1 MADIHNF
8 GGEKGGVG
16 KSTVC
21 KDMAQYLIDCRIPFV
36 GFDTDRSA
44 SDLKKAYDRPGI
56 DIRSAI
62 FSEAAEHE
70 NAAKEIF
77 NTALE
82 TTVLVNLAASSFE
95 PVSSWIRNNELLE
108 IAQEEGINFYLWFV
122 TDGSVESVGALY
134 KSLQTFGHQI
144 SHIVVKNTGRNLSG
158 DWRLIDEDP
167 NLKALIK
174 SCQVKELIFP
184 KFYGEEEFK
193 LIRDN
198 SLGYREAL
206 ESKDLGFGPIE
217 RQRIRRFLR
226 ESYEAIESVKIF
238 PELSKFQTAQ
248 ADHQLKKVGRLT

>member
-1 MADIHNF
+1 MSDIHNC

-21 KDMAQYLIDCRIPFV
+21 KVILQYLIDHKISCTA
-36 GFDTDRSA
+36 FDTDRSA
-44 SDLKKAYDRPGI
+44 SDLKKAYSRPGI

-82 TTVLVNLAASSFE
+82 KTVLVNLAASSFE

-108 IAQEEGINFYLWFV
+108 IAEESGINFYLWFV

-134 KSLQTFGHQI
+134 KSLQTFGQEI
-144 SHIVVKNTGRNLSG
+144 SHIVVKNTGRNPSG
-158 DWRLIDEDP
+158 DWRLIDED
-167 NLKALIK
+167 LKLKGLMK

-193 LIRDN
+193 IIRDN
-198 SLGYREAL
+198 SLGFREAL
-206 ESKDLGFGPIE
+206 ESQDLGFGPIE

-226 ESYEAIESVKIF
+226 ESYQAIESVKVWREF
-238 PELSKFQTAQ
+238 PKSQTA
-248 ADHQLKKVGRLT
+248 

>member
-1 MADIHNF
+1 MADIHSC

-21 KDMAQYLIDCRIPFV
+21 KVMLQYLLDNRISVV

-44 SDLKKAYDRPGI
+44 KDLKKAYDRPGL
-56 DIRSAI
+56 DIREAI

-108 IAQEEGINFYLWFV
+108 ISKEEGINFYLWFIC
-122 TDGSVESVGALY
+122 DGSVESVGALY
-134 KSLQTFGHQI
+134 RSLQAFGQDI
-144 SHIVVKNTGRNLSG
+144 SHLVVKNQGRNPSS
-158 DWRLIDEDP
+158 DWRLIDEDTT
-167 NLKALIK
+167 LRGLMKK
-174 SCQVKELIFP
+174 CRVRELVVP
-184 KFYGEEEFK
+184 KFFGEEEFK
-193 LIRDN
+193 IIRDT
-198 SLGYREAL
+198 SLGFREAL

-226 ESYEAIESVKIF
+226 EAYEALESVEILNTL
-238 PELSKFQTAQ
+238 PRRETA
-248 ADHQLKKVGRLT
+248 

>member
-1 MADIHNF
+1 MSDIHCC

-21 KDMAQYLIDCRIPFV
+21 KVILQYLIDNNISFV

-44 SDLKKAYDRPGI
+44 SDLKKAYDRPGL
-56 DIRSAI
+56 DIREAI
-62 FSEAAEHE
+62 FSEAAQHE
-70 NAAKEIF
+70 NAAKELF

-108 IAQEEGINFYLWFV
+108 ISKEEGIKFYLWFV

-134 KSLQTFGHQI
+134 KSLQTFGKDI
-144 SHIVVKNTGRNLSG
+144 AHILVKNTGRNPSS
-158 DWRLIDEDP
+158 DWRLIDED
-167 NLKALIK
+167 LKLK
-174 SCQVKELIFP
+174 GLMKTCKVKELVFP

-193 LIRDN
+193 IIRDN
-198 SLGYREAL
+198 SLGFREAL
-206 ESKDLGFGPIE
+206 DSKDLGFGPIE

-226 ESYEAIESVKIF
+226 ESYEALESMNILNKLLKA
-238 PELSKFQTAQ
+238 ETA
-248 ADHQLKKVGRLT
+248 